1 MKWQGHSVAL
11 GPVAVQAA
19 SQARSS
25 YDDVS
30 SDHVCR
36 LQKPFAALERAR
48 VLTKYSGHSE
58 HVRNP
63 ILLHLI
69 TLSRTN
75 LHFTHT
81 VTLVHA
87 HDHMSY
93 ACPGLCTDSV
103 GI

>member
-1 MKWQGHSVAL
+1 MAAYAFTDYHSQGQTIHHAII
-11 GPVAVQAA
+11 
-19 SQARSS
+19 
-25 YDDVS
+25 VS
-30 SDHVCR
+30 GT
-36 LQKPFAALERAR
+36 LF
-48 VLTKYSGHSE
+48 
-58 HVRNP
+58 
-63 ILLHLI
+63 LLHLITI

>member
-1 MKWQGHSVAL
+1 MLSFVFVSRAL
-11 GPVAVQAA
+11 GTLKVLLK
-19 SQARSS
+19 SS
-25 YDDVS
+25 KGYPSMS
-30 SDHVCR
+30 SIWPC
-36 LQKPFAALERAR
+36 
-48 VLTKYSGHSE
+48 
-58 HVRNP
+58 VRNP